1 MHDDWPKQDPSVD
14 TFGNLFL
21 LNSSDNSQ
29 LSNMR
34 PREKKSR
41 LLDKADKGLMLS
53 LKAVDMMRKT
63 SEGKGSWQVACQ
75 ELETEHVKRLQ
86 NTQLWTEKH
95 LEETSDPSSEQKPV

>member
-1 MHDDWPKQDPSVD
+1 MMARVSEGFK
-14 TFGNLFL
+14 G
-21 LNSSDNSQ
+21 
-29 LSNMR
+29 LSTD
-34 PREKKSR
+34 KLGKSR

-63 SEGKGSWQVACQ
+63 SEGNGSWQVACQ

>member
-1 MHDDWPKQDPSVD
+1 MHDDWPKDPPSVD

-63 SEGKGSWQVACQ
+63 QDGSGSWQVACQ
-75 ELETEHVKRLQ
+75 ELETEHVARLK
-86 NTQLWTEKH
+86 NAKLWTVKH
-95 LEETSDPSSEQKPV
+95 HEEASGQSSGQKPV